1 MDIHQKGTEFQKD
14 PTSFEKFQKKKKKVK
29 KSERSSSTDPPE
41 EKTVSEKQIA
51 YEREEESIFACLGEL
66 EFNESDSEMI
76 NAHIL

>member
-41 EKTVSEKQIA
+41 EKTVSEK
-51 YEREEESIFACLGEL
+51 
-66 EFNESDSEMI
+66 
-76 NAHIL
+76 